1 MCQSGCAQHPGH
13 PHVDHGLLL
22 EGGARHAA
30 WVSPAEGP
38 ASRHGGWDSYAGG
51 HVVMRE
57 TPVTVVGTLVSDMRP
72 RRVGPDAALVLNFRI
87 ACNERRFD
95 KASESWVD
103 GESLY
108 LSVSCWRRLAEN
120 AASLVK
126 GDPVIVRGK
135 LRTREWTTEQGER
148 RSVVEL
154 EANSIGPDL
163 ARCTVT
169 VRKQRREEPLR
180 SANQD
185 AVAPPAEDRSDLLDR
200 TDAPYGVSL
209 SELAEAAGPLVP
221 VPA

>member
-1 MCQSGCAQHPGH
+1 MK
-13 PHVDHGLLL
+13 
-22 EGGARHAA
+22 
-30 WVSPAEGP
+30 
-38 ASRHGGWDSYAGG
+38 
-51 HVVMRE
+51 E

-72 RRVGPDAALVLNFRI
+72 RRVGPDGTLVLNFRV

-95 KASESWVD
+95 KVSESWVD

-126 GDPVIVRGK
+126 GDPVIIRGK

-154 EANSIGPDL
+154 EANAVGPDL
-163 ARCTVT
+163 ARCAAT
-169 VRKQRREEPLR
+169 VRKQRREEPARGGNADVLA
-180 SANQD
+180 SAEEE
-185 AVAPPAEDRSDLLDR
+185 PSDLLDGV
-200 TDAPYGVSL
+200 DPPYEVSL
-209 SELAEAAGPLVP
+209 SDLAKAARPLVP

>member
-1 MCQSGCAQHPGH
+1 
-13 PHVDHGLLL
+13 
-22 EGGARHAA
+22 
-30 WVSPAEGP
+30 
-38 ASRHGGWDSYAGG
+38 
-51 HVVMRE
+51 MRE

-72 RRVGPDAALVLNFRI
+72 RRVGPDAALVLNFRV

-169 VRKQRREEPLR
+169 VRKQQRQDLSR

-185 AVAPPAEDRSDLLDR
+185 TVAIPAEDSSDLLGR
-200 TDAPYGVSL
+200 TGPPDGVSL
-209 SELAEAAGPLVP
+209 ADLAEAAGPLVP

>member
-1 MCQSGCAQHPGH
+1 
-13 PHVDHGLLL
+13 
-22 EGGARHAA
+22 
-30 WVSPAEGP
+30 
-38 ASRHGGWDSYAGG
+38 
-51 HVVMRE
+51 MRE
-57 TPVTVVGTLVSDMRP
+57 TPITVVGTLVSDMRP
-72 RRVGPDAALVLNFRI
+72 RRVGPDAALVLNFRV

-135 LRTREWTTEQGER
+135 LRTREWTTDQGER

-163 ARCTVT
+163 ARCAVT
-169 VRKQRREEPLR
+169 VRKQQREGLSR
-180 SANQD
+180 SASQD
-185 AVAPPAEDRSDLLDR
+185 TVASPEGDPSDLLGR
-200 TDAPYGVSL
+200 TGPPDGVSL
-209 SELAEAAGPLVP
+209 SDLAEAAGPLVP

>member
-1 MCQSGCAQHPGH
+1 
-13 PHVDHGLLL
+13 
-22 EGGARHAA
+22 
-30 WVSPAEGP
+30 
-38 ASRHGGWDSYAGG
+38 
-51 HVVMRE
+51 MRE

-72 RRVGPDAALVLNFRI
+72 RRVGPDGALVLNFRV

-135 LRTREWTTEQGER
+135 LRTREWSTEQGER

-154 EANSIGPDL
+154 EANAVGPDL
-163 ARCTVT
+163 ARCAVT
-169 VRKQRREEPLR
+169 VRKQRREEPPR
-180 SANQD
+180 GANEVVPAASGED
-185 AVAPPAEDRSDLLDR
+185 PPEPLDGAES
-200 TDAPYGVSL
+200 PYGVSL
-209 SELAEAAGPLVP
+209 SELAEAARPLVS
-221 VPA
+221 VSA

>member
-1 MCQSGCAQHPGH
+1 
-13 PHVDHGLLL
+13 
-22 EGGARHAA
+22 
-30 WVSPAEGP
+30 
-38 ASRHGGWDSYAGG
+38 
-51 HVVMRE
+51 MRE

-72 RRVGPDAALVLNFRI
+72 RRVGPDGTLVLNFRV

-154 EANSIGPDL
+154 EASAVGPDL
-163 ARCTVT
+163 ARCAAT
-169 VRKQRREEPLR
+169 VRKQRREEPSRTGDENVSGDSSDVLD
-180 SANQD
+180 SAE
-185 AVAPPAEDRSDLLDR
+185 PPYEV
-200 TDAPYGVSL
+200 GL
-209 SELAEAAGPLVP
+209 SELAEAARPLVP

>member
-1 MCQSGCAQHPGH
+1 
-13 PHVDHGLLL
+13 
-22 EGGARHAA
+22 
-30 WVSPAEGP
+30 
-38 ASRHGGWDSYAGG
+38 
-51 HVVMRE
+51 MRE

-72 RRVGPDAALVLNFRI
+72 RRVGPDGTLVLNFRV

-95 KASESWVD
+95 GASESWIN

-154 EANSIGPDL
+154 EATAIGPDL
-163 ARCTVT
+163 ARCTAT
-169 VRKQRREEPLR
+169 VRKQRWEERPR
-180 SANQD
+180 NGDDHPA
-185 AVAPPAEDRSDLLDR
+185 AVPAEVGSELPDEVDLPEGASLSDL
-200 TDAPYGVSL
+200 AQ
-209 SELAEAAGPLVP
+209 AARPLMP

>member
-1 MCQSGCAQHPGH
+1 
-13 PHVDHGLLL
+13 
-22 EGGARHAA
+22 
-30 WVSPAEGP
+30 
-38 ASRHGGWDSYAGG
+38 
-51 HVVMRE
+51 MRE

-72 RRVGPDAALVLNFRI
+72 RRVGPDAALVLNFRV

-135 LRTREWTTEQGER
+135 LRTREWTTDQGER

-154 EANSIGPDL
+154 EATSIGPDL

-169 VRKQRREEPLR
+169 VRKQHREGLSRAASQET
-180 SANQD
+180 
-185 AVAPPAEDRSDLLDR
+185 VAPPEGDSSELLGR
-200 TDAPYGVSL
+200 TGPPDAVSL
-209 SELAEAAGPLVP
+209 SDLAEAVGPLVP
-221 VPA
+221 A

>member
-1 MCQSGCAQHPGH
+1 
-13 PHVDHGLLL
+13 
-22 EGGARHAA
+22 
-30 WVSPAEGP
+30 
-38 ASRHGGWDSYAGG
+38 
-51 HVVMRE
+51 MRE

-72 RRVGPDAALVLNFRI
+72 RRVGPDAALVLNFRV

-154 EANSIGPDL
+154 EATSIGPDL
-163 ARCTVT
+163 ARCGVT
-169 VRKQRREEPLR
+169 VHKQRREDPSR

-185 AVAPPAEDRSDLLDR
+185 AVTPPVEDPSDLLGR
-200 TDAPYGVSL
+200 TGPPHGVSL

>member
-1 MCQSGCAQHPGH
+1 
-13 PHVDHGLLL
+13 
-22 EGGARHAA
+22 
-30 WVSPAEGP
+30 
-38 ASRHGGWDSYAGG
+38 
-51 HVVMRE
+51 MRE

-72 RRVGPDAALVLNFRI
+72 RRVGPDGTLVLNFRV

-95 KASESWVD
+95 KASESWMD

-135 LRTREWTTEQGER
+135 LRTREWTTDQGER

-154 EANSIGPDL
+154 EANAIGPDL
-163 ARCTVT
+163 SRCAVT
-169 VRKQRREEPLR
+169 VRKPRREELARAGEGGVPVSPGEGL
-180 SANQD
+180 
-185 AVAPPAEDRSDLLDR
+185 SDLRDSA
-200 TDAPYGVSL
+200 DARYEVSL
-209 SELAEAAGPLVP
+209 SELAEAARPLVP

>member
-1 MCQSGCAQHPGH
+1 
-13 PHVDHGLLL
+13 VI
-22 EGGARHAA
+22 
-30 WVSPAEGP
+30 
-38 ASRHGGWDSYAGG
+38 
-51 HVVMRE
+51 MRE

-72 RRVGPDAALVLNFRI
+72 RRVGPDGTLVLNFRV

-95 KASESWVD
+95 KASESWTD

-120 AASLVK
+120 SASLVK

-154 EANSIGPDL
+154 EANAIGPDL
-163 ARCTVT
+163 SRCAVT
-169 VRKQRREEPLR
+169 VRKQRREEPPR
-180 SANQD
+180 AGD
-185 AVAPPAEDRSDLLDR
+185 EGAPASPGEDPPDVLDR
-200 TDAPYGVSL
+200 ADPPYGVSL
-209 SELAEAAGPLVP
+209 SELAEAARPLVP